1 MSDVRVSFLGTG
13 AGASI
18 HRANTAIVLDCANNT
33 RLLLDASSGNS
44 VMRSGTELG
53 IMAESFEHVLLT
65 HRHGDHMGGLPFI
78 QGQRTRAEPDGALL
92 QVHSTEVSIQGVQ
105 SLFRATSITHQIDQE
120 GVHSQEGR
128 SLVRWNPVAE
138 GNWVSLGEKIR
149 ASCFAVDHIDGAV
162 GWRVESEGISV
173 VFSGDTRYCENLAEA
188 AQGAT
193 VLIHEA
199 LSTDHDQEDTAQRAH
214 ATAAE
219 AARLATMAGVSHLAL
234 THIDPRFHSD
244 VQPLIDEA
252 RRYFDGP
259 ISVASDLSQLT
270 VG

>member
-1 MSDVRVSFLGTG
+1 LGTG

-18 HRANTAIVLDCANNT
+18 HRAHTAIVLDCANNT

-44 VMRSGTELG
+44 VLRAGTELG
-53 IMAESFEHVLLT
+53 ITSESFEHVLLT
-65 HRHGDHMGGLPFI
+65 HRHGDHMGGLPMI
-78 QGQRTRAEPDGALL
+78 QGQRDRVNPEGAPL

-105 SLFRATSITHQIDQE
+105 ALFQATSITHQVDQD
-120 GVHSQEGR
+120 GVQTRDGR
-128 SLVRWNPVAE
+128 SLVRWNPLTE
-138 GNWVSLGEKIR
+138 GKWVSLGEKVR
-149 ASCFAVDHIDGAV
+149 ASCFAVDHIDGSV
-162 GWRVESEGISV
+162 GWRVESDGVSV

-199 LSTDHDQEDTAQRAH
+199 LSTDHDKEGTAQRAH

-219 AARLATMAGVSHLAL
+219 AARLATLAGVSQLIL
-234 THIDPRFHSD
+234 THIDTAFHSD
-244 VQPLIDEA
+244 VQPLIYEA
-252 RRYFDGP
+252 RQYFDGP
-259 ISVASDLSQLT
+259 ISVASDLLQIT